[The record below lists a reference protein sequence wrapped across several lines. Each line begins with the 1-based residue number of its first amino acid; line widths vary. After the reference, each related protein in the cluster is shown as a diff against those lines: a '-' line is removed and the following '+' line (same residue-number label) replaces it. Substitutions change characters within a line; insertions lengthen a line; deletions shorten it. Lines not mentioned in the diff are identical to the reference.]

1 MLLQSQI
8 PSDTYL
14 MLNGFS
20 MNTVQQTQNQK
31 FLLGILKVWLV
42 GVKIAIEVANDNN
55 CDSLNW

>member
-1 MLLQSQI
+1 
-8 PSDTYL
+8 